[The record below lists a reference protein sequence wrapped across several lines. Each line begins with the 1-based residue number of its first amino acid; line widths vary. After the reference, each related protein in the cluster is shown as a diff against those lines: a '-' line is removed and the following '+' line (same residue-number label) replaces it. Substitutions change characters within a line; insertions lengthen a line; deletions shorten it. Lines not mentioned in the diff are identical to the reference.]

1 VRRASRLDQETIMN
15 QDLREL
21 DLAELDAVSGG
32 SIIKT
37 ISDGIAAGIRAGA
50 QWLADNR
57 PFPIQ
62 VDLSGATKAGQQL
75 GQMLGGK
82 PPA

>member
-1 VRRASRLDQETIMN
+1 MTQEIAMN

-21 DLAELDAVSGG
+21 DRTELDAVSGG
-32 SIIKT
+32 NILSPIANAVVAGVKAAT
-37 ISDGIAAGIRAGA
+37 DWISR
-50 QWLADNR
+50 NR

-62 VDLSGATKAGQQL
+62 VDLSGAANAGKQL
-75 GQMLGGK
+75 GEMLGGK